1 MVDECVLHVFLP
13 YDYSDESSDGLR
25 NDADDHALMLAATH
39 DCRVEIW
46 HLGHISGTVTY
57 PSVTTGATQI
67 TLFDDAV
74 VDVAFSPD
82 STAIAVASLDGYVRF
97 FLVSQ
102 CFISSTT
109 FFYLCIYCT
118 ISMYML

>member
-1 MVDECVLHVFLP
+1 LFSFVTDET
-13 YDYSDESSDGLR
+13 SDGLR
-25 NDADDHALMLAATH
+25 NDADDHALMLAASH

-57 PSVTTGATQI
+57 PSVTTGSTQI
-67 TLFDDAV
+67 TSFDDAV

-97 FLVSQ
+97 FLVCENSL
-102 CFISSTT
+102 FTITI
-109 FFYLCIYCT
+109 IY
-118 ISMYML
+118 

>member
-1 MVDECVLHVFLP
+1 MLFVISSYKKSNVYLFHFKESCDDE
-13 YDYSDESSDGLR
+13 R
-25 NDADDHALMLAATH
+25 NDADDHALMLAAAH
-39 DCRVEIW
+39 ECRVEIW
-46 HLGHISGTVTY
+46 HLGLVNGVVTY

-97 FLVSQ
+97 FLVS
-102 CFISSTT
+102 C
-109 FFYLCIYCT
+109 
-118 ISMYML
+118 

>member
-1 MVDECVLHVFLP
+1 MLVFALCMLCNTKSSCS
-13 YDYSDESSDGLR
+13 YVSDEAIDGVR
-25 NDADDHALMLAATH
+25 NDADDHALMLASSH

-46 HLGHISGTVTY
+46 HLGHVNGTVTY

-67 TLFDDAV
+67 TSFDDVV

-97 FLVSQ
+97 FLVWGKIRCAKQ
-102 CFISSTT
+102 
-109 FFYLCIYCT
+109 L
-118 ISMYML
+118 

>member
-1 MVDECVLHVFLP
+1 
-13 YDYSDESSDGLR
+13 
-25 NDADDHALMLAATH
+25 MLAASH

-57 PSVTTGATQI
+57 PTVTTGSTQI

-97 FLVSQ
+97 FLV
-102 CFISSTT
+102 
-109 FFYLCIYCT
+109 CT
-118 ISMYML
+118 VKYFLVNCKVVFVTDTLSKG